1 MYLFKYIFHRELRII
16 SLDQIRLWTQQQ
28 MITDISRELVLLE
41 QVQRLNYNST
51 FIIGTSDR
59 VQECTAIMKGYQ
71 ALWKSILEVQSGVK
85 YNRFPLLI

>member
-1 MYLFKYIFHRELRII
+1 MYNF
-16 SLDQIRLWTQQQ
+16 
-28 MITDISRELVLLE
+28 TDISRELVLHE

-71 ALWKSILEVQSGVK
+71 AL
-85 YNRFPLLI
+85 